1 MQFSISNFLAIFFLA
16 TFIEGTVKY
25 VADPLSDVAKARLR
39 PFKPYITMAL
49 GVGLA
54 FNFHLDILRMFGLTE
69 VVYSPLL
76 FINYIITG
84 VVIGR
89 GSNYLNDF
97 VSKLRGAE
105 RTIFD
110 KVKGG
115 DKEILSP

>member
-25 VADPLSDVAKARLR
+25 IADPLSDLSKARLR
-39 PFKPYITMAL
+39 PFKPYITMLL
-49 GVGLA
+49 GIGMA
-54 FNFHLDILRMFGLTE
+54 FNFRLDILRIFGLTE

-89 GSNYLNDF
+89 GSNYLNDI

-105 RTIFD
+105 LTITEP
-110 KVKGG
+110 KGG
-115 DKEILSP
+115 DKEIASP